1 MQKII
6 FLLGLI
12 LLTKINY
19 DFYFSGI
26 NRSKEL
32 INLIKHQ
39 QVNNLN
45 LQKRNNNQLL
55 KISALKG
62 DAISLEARSR
72 YELNMVKKN
81 EKLLIL
87 PGNYFFKVNK
97 PLKINQS
104 NH

>member
-6 FLLGLI
+6 FLLAII

-19 DFYFSGI
+19 DFYFSGL
-26 NRSKEL
+26 NRTKGVL
-32 INLIKHQ
+32 NLIKHQ
-39 QVNNLN
+39 QINNLN
-45 LQKRNNNQLL
+45 LQKRNNNQIT
-55 KISALKG
+55 KISAVKG
-62 DAISLEARSR
+62 DIVSLEARAR

-97 PLKINQS
+97 PLKINKS

>member
-6 FLLGLI
+6 FLLALI
-12 LLTKINY
+12 LITKINY
-19 DFYFSGI
+19 DFYFGGI
-26 NRSKEL
+26 NRTKEL
-32 INLIKHQ
+32 TNLIKNQ
-39 QVNNLN
+39 QINNLN
-45 LQKRNNNQLL
+45 LQQRNNNQMV

-62 DAISLEARSR
+62 DNLSLEARSR
-72 YELNMVKKN
+72 YELNLVKKN

-97 PLKINQS
+97 PLKINKS